1 MVTPDL
7 AADGSSSYIID
18 ISKWATFNKSK
29 RHLTLCLVTLHRA
42 VRKHGDVNQ
51 NQALFHYHQACAAE
65 VLNHRIKT
73 LGQVGPNP
81 ELFEDVSL
89 FFFSQLQ
96 ASAYGAWRAHLNA
109 AKALFNVWGVD
120 ALMGKSEYEFHLCHL
135 VIADVFGTTTAPAPH
150 ISAEDVAQ
158 HKVYLGLLGRLN
170 VDVCGTMVPIPEVV
184 VRATTSTNI
193 IRAAKATQGVHTTEK
208 GLDSEPSM
216 PAILESLQAFDPT
229 DWASHLPRRTSSHAV
244 SWALLAACYQTAD
257 ILYLARTCGTSPE
270 ATTEELRDDYGTSSY
285 SRLSSSI
292 RELYDLRQCGGVLHK
307 YILWPMVICGVETVA
322 RKDEQQLQLLCELL
336 EWTTVSLG
344 TLSMREAAVFLGE
357 LWRSHNERSDGSSK
371 KVVIDW
377 DAIYHNA
384 PLFLP

>member
-1 MVTPDL
+1 MTPDL

-29 RHLTLCLVTLHRA
+29 RHLTLCLVTLHQA
-42 VRKHGDVNQ
+42 VREHGDVNQ

-89 FFFSQLQ
+89 FFFSQIQ

-109 AKALFNVWGVD
+109 GKALFNAWGVD
-120 ALMGKSEYEFHLCHL
+120 ALMGKSEYEFHLFHL
-135 VIADVFGTTTAPAPH
+135 VIADVFGMATAPALH
-150 ISAEDVAQ
+150 ISAEDAAQ
-158 HKVYLGLLGRLN
+158 HKVYLALLGRLN

-184 VRATTSTNI
+184 VRATTSINI
-193 IRAAKATQGVHTTEK
+193 VRAAKATQGVHTTEQ
-208 GLDSEPSM
+208 GPDCEPSTLD
-216 PAILESLQAFDPT
+216 ILESLQAFDPT
-229 DWASHLPRRTSSHAV
+229 NWASHLPSRTSSHAM
-244 SWALLAACYQTAD
+244 SWALLATCYQTAA
-257 ILYLARTCGTSPE
+257 ILYLARTCGTSLE
-270 ATTEELRDDYGTSSY
+270 ANIEEPRDDYETSSY

-292 RELYDLRQCGGVLHK
+292 RELYDLRQCGGVLYK

-322 RKDEQQLQLLCELL
+322 RKDEQQLRLLCKSL

-344 TLSMREAAVFLGE
+344 TLSMREAAVFLDE
-357 LWRSHNERSDGSSK
+357 LWKSHNERSDRSSE

-377 DAIYHNA
+377 DAIFHNA
-384 PLFLP
+384 PLFLM